1 MQRILGVVT
10 GVAAAILT
18 ATAVQANTITGD
30 IGFLGF
36 SGASTSGGVTTFSP
50 DNPWIVLG
58 GTDSYSQTA
67 GSLATFSAISY
78 TGTGTA
84 AKLTSP
90 VDPLWSF
97 SLLGLTYSFD
107 LSSLLS
113 ADVTA
118 NSVDLSGTGTALIT
132 GYTPTAATWSL
143 EGSGA
148 NEEFEIDFSAT
159 GTGSGS
165 GTGSGQ
171 NVPDGGTTA
180 AMLGLALGACGLFAR
195 KSQRA

>member
-1 MQRILGVVT
+1 MQSKLGIVT
-10 GVAAAILT
+10 GIAAAILA

-36 SGASTSGGVTTFSP
+36 SSASTSGGVTTFSP
-50 DNPWIVLG
+50 DNPWVVLG
-58 GTDSYSQTA
+58 GTDNYSLTA
-67 GSLATFSAISY
+67 GALATFNSISY
-78 TGTGTA
+78 TGTGSA
-84 AKLTSP
+84 AKLTAP

-97 SLLGLTYSFD
+97 SLFGTTYSFD
-107 LSSLLS
+107 LTSLLS
-113 ADVTA
+113 AEVNA
-118 NSVDLSGTGTALIT
+118 NSVDLSGTGTALIS
-132 GYTPTAATWSL
+132 GYSPTAATWSL

-195 KSQRA
+195 KFQRA